1 LNRFSTVKLMISGM
15 TISACSMILLAVP
28 PEWYFIIPGVETI
41 GQAYFVAIVAQIIV
55 FASGELLFSPRFSE
69 YVARVAPKDK
79 VASYMSLSALP
90 MFIAKPINGV
100 VGGLLVSY
108 YCYDGIAAKMD
119 TGHVDFWN
127 SPEFMW
133 TIYMI
138 MAFISP
144 IAIIL
149 TKDSFVSDKPEED
162 AGDVVTSDASEE
174 EAAPQNA

>member
-1 LNRFSTVKLMISGM
+1 KLMISGM
-15 TISACSMILLAVP
+15 SISALSLLLMAVP
-28 PEWYFIIPGVETI
+28 PQTYFIIPGIETI
-41 GQAYFVAIVAQIIV
+41 GQAYFVAIFLQIVI

-79 VASYMSLSALP
+79 VASYMALSALP

-108 YCYDGIAAKMD
+108 LCFDGIAAKMD
-119 TGHVDFWN
+119 TGHIDFWH

-133 TIYMI
+133 TIYLI
-138 MAFISP
+138 MALISP

-149 TKDSFVSDKPEED
+149 TKDSFVTEHPEED
-162 AGDVVTSDASEE
+162 SAKDAEAEAPAEDAEE
-174 EAAPQNA
+174 KPAEAC

>member
-1 LNRFSTVKLMISGM
+1 
-15 TISACSMILLAVP
+15 
-28 PEWYFIIPGVETI
+28 
-41 GQAYFVAIVAQIIV
+41 
-55 FASGELLFSPRFSE
+55 
-69 YVARVAPKDK
+69 
-79 VASYMSLSALP
+79 
-90 MFIAKPINGV
+90 
-100 VGGLLVSY
+100 
-108 YCYDGIAAKMD
+108 MD
-119 TGHVDFWN
+119 TGHIDFWN

-162 AGDVVTSDASEE
+162 AGDVPASADSDASEE

>member
-1 LNRFSTVKLMISGM
+1 M
-15 TISACSMILLAVP
+15 TISACSMILLAIP
-28 PEWYFIIPGVETI
+28 PEWYFIIPGIETV
-41 GQAYFVAIVAQIIV
+41 GQAYFFAIVAQIIV

-108 YCYDGIAAKMD
+108 FCYDGIAAKMD
-119 TGHVDFWN
+119 TGHITFWN

-133 TIYMI
+133 TLYMI

-162 AGDVVTSDASEE
+162 AAESASETASE
-174 EAAPQNA
+174 ASEDEAATTNA

>member
-1 LNRFSTVKLMISGM
+1 M
-15 TISACSMILLAVP
+15 
-28 PEWYFIIPGVETI
+28 
-41 GQAYFVAIVAQIIV
+41 
-55 FASGELLFSPRFSE
+55 
-69 YVARVAPKDK
+69 ARVAPKDK

-119 TGHVDFWN
+119 TGHIDFWS

-149 TKDSFVSDKPEED
+149 TKDSFVSDHPEED
-162 AGDVVTSDASEE
+162 AGNAPAISAADSDASEE